1 MELWES
7 GEMKVQVKREHLD
20 IMKLQDK
27 MDSIVFDYI
36 DTSNNYKKAISELNQ
51 LYTQVTAFYKDY
63 VDGCAEDMP
72 PSNTYWFLFIDCS
85 AKLSYFL
92 ASSIYYASNE
102 LQDTP
107 EKVVTLLETA
117 ARILPNHEQ
126 EENEVFLT
134 EILNLYAE
142 VVADE
147 SKANRLRNEVIAH
160 KGNVNHCL
168 EQFKQI
174 VQLETK

>member
-1 MELWES
+1 
-7 GEMKVQVKREHLD
+7 MKVQVKREHLD

-27 MDSIVFDYI
+27 MDRIVFDYI
-36 DTSNNYKKAISELNQ
+36 DTSNNYRKAISELNQ
-51 LYTQVTAFYKDY
+51 LYTQVTAFYKEFT
-63 VDGCAEDMP
+63 DGCADEMP

-85 AKLSYFL
+85 AKLCYFL

-102 LQDTP
+102 LQETP
-107 EKVVTLLETA
+107 EKVAVLLETA

-126 EENEVFLT
+126 EENELFLK
-134 EILNLYAE
+134 EIFNLYSE

-147 SKANRLRNEVIAH
+147 SKTERLRNEVIAH
-160 KGNVNHCL
+160 KGNVTYCL

-174 VQLETK
+174 VQVETN